1 MFQKP
6 ESEDRIEAAINR
18 VLLEMQTTSPDSVK
32 YGTLVSRLTELHSLK
47 ANNAKSK
54 LSKETM
60 LTVGANI
67 TGILLIL
74 YFERVE
80 IVGSK
85 ALTFVKKLS

>member
-18 VLLEMQTTSPDSVK
+18 VLLEMQTTSLDSQK
-32 YGTLVSRLTELHSLK
+32 FATLTNRLTELSALK

-54 LSKETM
+54 MSRDTM

>member
-1 MFQKP
+1 
-6 ESEDRIEAAINR
+6 
-18 VLLEMQTTSPDSVK
+18 
-32 YGTLVSRLTELHSLK
+32 
-47 ANNAKSK
+47 
-54 LSKETM
+54 M